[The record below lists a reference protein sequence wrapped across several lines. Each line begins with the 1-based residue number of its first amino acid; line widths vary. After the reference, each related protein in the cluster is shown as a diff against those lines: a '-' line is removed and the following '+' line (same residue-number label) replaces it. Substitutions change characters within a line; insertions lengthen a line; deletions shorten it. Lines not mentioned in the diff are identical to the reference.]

1 MGATSVTGVGL
12 GSSERRGSER
22 MSIGVNHLIGPRW
35 DESKERTF
43 NRNNKLLYVLILTQ
57 TLSLTLLG
65 YLIFWS

>member
-1 MGATSVTGVGL
+1 MGATSVTGVG
-12 GSSERRGSER
+12 RGSGSEH
-22 MSIGVNHLIGPRW
+22 MTLGVGHLIGPRW
-35 DESKERTF
+35 DERKEKTF